1 MKRRSTATSRRRASF
16 STAKRGRPSARP
28 VPPAPATVSV
38 VFVAVRGRARLHVEG
53 IRGRPICAARLQA
66 RIAGASGVR
75 QASAS
80 STTGNVL
87 VLFDAAK
94 IDLRS
99 LIAAVARNA
108 VEARNGDTRASA
120 RADSVWHTQSAGKV
134 IRHVRANLDT
144 GLAGDE
150 VARRLAALGD
160 NSLPTPTPKTT
171 IEIVAGHV
179 TSLPVLLLGVAAV
192 LSLGMG
198 AVADAVIIGAV
209 VVANGA
215 VGYVTER
222 RVERVFA
229 SLQNGGLPSAF
240 VRRDGREMM
249 VPACELVPGDIMILR
264 TGHTVAADA
273 RVVEADHLGLDESAL
288 TGESMPVTK
297 IPALICAHDAPLPDR
312 LNMIFAATV
321 VAEGAGLAVV
331 VGTGRDTEIGRVR
344 SLVAETTSMTTP
356 LERQLDH
363 MGGQLVAASLGFC
376 GLALGLGLLRGVP
389 AIEMLRASLSL
400 AVAAVPEGL
409 PAVATTTLALGMH
422 RMMRQR
428 MLVRR
433 LAAVESLGATTV
445 ICLDKTGTL
454 TENRMTAT
462 AWHLGRRE
470 YPAPP
475 KDTPGGPE
483 PDQLLARAL
492 AVGVLCNEAEIADDS
507 DEISG
512 SSTEAALLTAAL
524 DFGIDCRSLR
534 RQYPLQ
540 ELRPRRNGD
549 NWMATV
555 HKETATE
562 RLVTVKGAPE
572 EVLALSSSW
581 LDGETVQPLTRE
593 ARAEILA
600 ANGRIAAGGMRV
612 LALAFKQ
619 IASSAEATYD
629 DLTWIG
635 LVALSDPV
643 RPGVREAI
651 QACERAGIRPVI
663 LTGDQARTAAAIYRD
678 FDPAGRRSPRVVE
691 ASQLAG
697 LDPAALVELV
707 ADVDVFARVSPAHKH
722 QIVRALQAGGH
733 VVAMTGDGIN
743 DAAALRAAD
752 IGVAMGARGTDIA
765 RDVADVVLMDDDF
778 ASIVQAVEQGRT
790 IHANISKA
798 LRFLLSTNFSEILVT
813 IGAMALGVARP
824 LSAIQYLWINLLS
837 DVFPALALAMEP
849 PEPDVMNRP
858 PLDPRAPI
866 LSRSSLIEI
875 GGDAAILSATTLGVH
890 GLAAARYGVGPQATT
905 IAFCTLTAAQL
916 AHALNYRSGFSR
928 SNGFPALETAV
939 GGTLAVHLAAMTA
952 SPLRRVLGTT
962 ILSGPDWLLV
972 AGGVAVPLAV
982 HALRRALAADARSI
996 GNGRAHEVMAW
1007 KPSSAQDGRRG
1018 NGRPAQPAR
1027 TAPRRRPAGATEPSS
1042 RPFRRRSAEAGPSPS
1057 EW

>member
-1 MKRRSTATSRRRASF
+1 MKPKSTATSRRKASS
-16 STAKRGRPSARP
+16 STAKRGQPSARSASP
-28 VPPAPATVSV
+28 PTAPAPVTI
-38 VFVAVRGRARLHVEG
+38 VFVAVRGRARLHVAG
-53 IRGRPICAARLQA
+53 IRGRSAFAARLQA
-66 RIAGASGVR
+66 RLAGTHGVR
-75 QASAS
+75 QAHASA
-80 STTGNVL
+80 TTGNVL

-99 LIAAVARNA
+99 LIAAVVSHAA
-108 VEARNGDTRASA
+108 AARNGDAQALTRV
-120 RADSVWHTQSAGKV
+120 DGVWHTLSASDV
-134 IRHVRANLDT
+134 VRRLGADASGGLD
-144 GLAGDE
+144 AAE
-150 VARRLAALGD
+150 AARRLAALGD
-160 NSLPTPTPKTT
+160 NGLPTPAPKSAL
-171 IEIVAGHV
+171 EIIAGHV
-179 TSLPVLLLGVAAV
+179 SSLPVLLLGVAAA

-198 AVADAVIIGAV
+198 AVVDAVVIGAV
-209 VVANGA
+209 IAANGT

-222 RVERVFA
+222 RVERIFA

-240 VRRDGREMM
+240 VRRDGREVM
-249 VPACELVPGDIMILR
+249 VSARELVPGDIMLLK
-264 TGHTVAADA
+264 TGHTIAADA
-273 RVVEADHLGLDESAL
+273 RLIDVDHLGVDESAL

-297 IPALICAHDAPLPDR
+297 IPALLCNAPAPLPDR
-312 LNMIFAATV
+312 LNMVFAATV
-321 VAEGAGLAVV
+321 VAEGSGIAVV
-331 VGTGRDTEIGRVR
+331 VGTGRETEIGRVR
-344 SLVAETTSMTTP
+344 ALVAETSTGATP

-389 AIEMLRASLSL
+389 AIEMLRSALSL

-422 RMMRQR
+422 RMMKQR

-470 YPAPP
+470 YLAAPKGGEGGAP
-475 KDTPGGPE
+475 NGAPGERE

-492 AVGVLCNEAEIADDS
+492 AIGVLCNEAELADDS
-507 DEISG
+507 DEIVG
-512 SSTEAALLTAAL
+512 SSTESALLTAAL
-524 DFGIDCRSLR
+524 DFGIDCRALR

-555 HKETATE
+555 HKESATE
-562 RLVTVKGAPE
+562 RLVMVKGAPE
-572 EVLALSSSW
+572 EVLALSGSW
-581 LDGETVQPLTRE
+581 LDGDATRPLTRE
-593 ARAEILA
+593 SRAEILA
-600 ANGRIAAGGMRV
+600 ANGRIAAQGMRV

-619 IASSAEATYD
+619 IASSTEARYD
-629 DLTWIG
+629 DLTWVG
-635 LVALSDPV
+635 LVALSDPI

-651 QACERAGIRPVI
+651 QACRRAGIRPVI
-663 LTGDQARTAAAIYRD
+663 LTGDQARTASAIYRD
-678 FDPAGRRSPRVVE
+678 LDPDGRSPRVIE
-691 ASQLAG
+691 AAELSR
-697 LDPAALVELV
+697 LDPAALAAMAAE
-707 ADVDVFARVSPAHKH
+707 VDVFARVSPAHKY

-752 IGVAMGARGTDIA
+752 IGVAMGARGTDVA

-778 ASIVQAVEQGRT
+778 ASIVRAVEQGRT

-813 IGAMALGVARP
+813 LGALALGVARP
-824 LSAIQYLWINLLS
+824 MSAIQYLWINLLT
-837 DVFPALALAMEP
+837 DVVPALALAMEP

-858 PLDPRAPI
+858 PLDPREPI
-866 LSRSSLIEI
+866 LTRASLAEI
-875 GGDAAILSATTLGVH
+875 GGDAAVLSAATLGVH
-890 GLAAARYGVGPQATT
+890 GLAVARHGAGPQAST

-916 AHALNYRSGFSR
+916 VHALSYRSGFSR
-928 SNGFPALETAV
+928 RAGVPALELAV

-962 ILSGPDWLLV
+962 MLSGSDWLLV
-972 AGGVAVPLAV
+972 AGGVAAPAAV
-982 HALRRALAADARSI
+982 RVLRRRLTSEARAI
-996 GNGRAHEVMAW
+996 GNGRAHEVKGW
-1007 KPSSAQDGRRG
+1007 NPSGAQQEQRG
-1018 NGRPAQPAR
+1018 
-1027 TAPRRRPAGATEPSS
+1027 
-1042 RPFRRRSAEAGPSPS
+1042 
-1057 EW
+1057 